1 MREGELVSE
10 VHDAKL
16 PCRFGSLS
24 WRAELPAGTSIA
36 LRVRTGNVREPDETW
51 SSWSSPQT
59 DPSSARADSPPGRF
73 VQYKV
78 SMATR
83 NPEHTPEL
91 SSVALSYRS
100 ANVAPEINRLDIP
113 DVSAGD
119 GAVKQTRLNLRWDV
133 SDPNDDD
140 LSYVVQVRKEGWP
153 SWIAL
158 TETPIT
164 EKSFSWDTTAFPS
177 GHYRVRLSASDR
189 PSNSPGDALSRDRE
203 STSFIIDHEAPQV
216 TVTPRGKQA
225 IIVLADGLTRVV
237 KADYA
242 LDGGPWTP
250 LFPDDGLFDTL
261 REQVTLPLPDLKPGA
276 HLLMVRATDAAGNV
290 GSGDA
295 LIVTKD

>member
-1 MREGELVSE
+1 
-10 VHDAKL
+10 
-16 PCRFGSLS
+16 
-24 WRAELPAGTSIA
+24 LPAGTSIA

-100 ANVAPEINRLDIP
+100 ANIAPEINRLDIP

-140 LSYVVQVRKEGWP
+140 LSYVVQVRKDGWP
-153 SWIAL
+153 SWIAPS
-158 TETPIT
+158 ETPIT

-203 STSFIIDHEAPQV
+203 SSSFIIDHEAPQV
-216 TVTPRGKQA
+216 TVTPRDKQA
-225 IIVLADGLTRVV
+225 VIVLADGLTRVV
-237 KADYA
+237 KAEYA